1 MTRSDR
7 PPFDKTPLDRVQG
20 ASEKRD
26 ETSRD
31 RVWTIP
37 NAISASRL
45 IGIPIF
51 LWLVLVEQADVW
63 AFVVL
68 VVAGASDWVDGYL
81 ARRLNQQS
89 RLGEILDPLV
99 DRLYILATLIG
110 LALRDVIGWWLV
122 AALLGRDLLLVI
134 LLPWLR
140 RSGRIALPVTFVGKA
155 GTFAL
160 LWGFPLL
167 LLGSLP
173 GEWGEV
179 AATFGWAFALWGTFL
194 YWWAG
199 IGYARQMLG
208 APEMGAGGLGSAR
221 SDGRGRDDSG

>member
-1 MTRSDR
+1 MSGIDR
-7 PPFDKTPLDRVQG
+7 I
-20 ASEKRD
+20 
-26 ETSRD
+26 
-31 RVWTIP
+31 WTVP
-37 NAISASRL
+37 NILSLARL
-45 IGIPIF
+45 LGIPLF

-68 VVAGASDWVDGYL
+68 VVAGASDWFDGYL
-81 ARRLNQQS
+81 ARRLDQQS
-89 RLGEILDPLV
+89 ALGEVLDPLV

-122 AALLGRDLLLVI
+122 ALLVGRDLVLLA
-134 LLPWLR
+134 LLPMLR

-173 GEWGEV
+173 GTWGSV
-179 AATFGWAFALWGTFL
+179 ITAFGWGFALWGTYL

-199 IGYARQMLG
+199 IRYAQQMIG
-208 APEMGAGGLGSAR
+208 ASKRPVSDTPMG
-221 SDGRGRDDSG
+221 

>member
-1 MTRSDR
+1 MSDTDRMT
-7 PPFDKTPLDRVQG
+7 
-20 ASEKRD
+20 E
-26 ETSRD
+26 
-31 RVWTIP
+31 RVWTVP
-37 NAISASRL
+37 NVLSMARL
-45 IGIPIF
+45 AGIPLF
-51 LWLVLVEQADVW
+51 LWLVLVREADVW

-68 VVAGASDWVDGYL
+68 VVAGASDWFDGYL

-89 RLGEILDPLV
+89 RLGELLDPLV

-122 AALLGRDLLLVI
+122 ALLVGRDLLLLV

-140 RSGRIALPVTFVGKA
+140 RSGRIAIPVTFVGKA

-167 LLGSLP
+167 LLGTLP
-173 GEWGEV
+173 GTWGT
-179 AATFGWAFALWGTFL
+179 AFTAFGWAFALWGTYL

-199 IGYARQMLG
+199 FRYAR
-208 APEMGAGGLGSAR
+208 EMIRPAKVGNEGG
-221 SDGRGRDDSG
+221 DDDSW

>member
-1 MTRSDR
+1 MSGADR
-7 PPFDKTPLDRVQG
+7 I
-20 ASEKRD
+20 
-26 ETSRD
+26 
-31 RVWTIP
+31 WTIP
-37 NAISASRL
+37 NALSFARL
-45 IGIPIF
+45 LGIPLF

-68 VVAGASDWVDGYL
+68 VVAGASDWFDGYL
-81 ARRLNQQS
+81 ARRLDQQS
-89 RLGEILDPLV
+89 KLGEILDPLV

-122 AALLGRDLLLVI
+122 ALLVGRDLVLLV
-134 LLPWLR
+134 LLPILR
-140 RSGRIALPVTFVGKA
+140 KSGRIALPVTFVGKA

-173 GEWGEV
+173 GAWGTILT
-179 AATFGWAFALWGTFL
+179 AFGWGFALWGTFL

-199 IGYARQMLG
+199 IRYAQQIL
-208 APEMGAGGLGSAR
+208 AAR
-221 SDGRGRDDSG
+221 TEPVPHPPMD